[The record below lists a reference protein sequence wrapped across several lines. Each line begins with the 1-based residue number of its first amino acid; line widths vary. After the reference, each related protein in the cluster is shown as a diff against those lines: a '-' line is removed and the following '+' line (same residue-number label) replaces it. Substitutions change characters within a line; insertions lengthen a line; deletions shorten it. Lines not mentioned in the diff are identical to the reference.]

1 MRKTISLLAFLLSAS
16 ALAAV
21 VPDTGPVDLTLAS
34 APTLGLPATR
44 GRIIARDSA
53 TYQSSRLVLTDH
65 TEVWRTPVGLRSVR
79 VTLPGDA
86 PTTLSFGRTLTL
98 PVNTGNRLCFE
109 PLDIPGLK
117 FSITI
122 HEGTTTLDLFA
133 TNVNV
138 FHPSRDFDLRLGC
151 P

>member
-1 MRKTISLLAFLLSAS
+1 MRKTISLLVLLSAS

-21 VPDTGPVDLTLAS
+21 VPNASPVDLTLAS
-34 APTLGLPATR
+34 VPTLGLPATR

-53 TYQSSRLVLTDH
+53 THQPSRLVLTDQ
-65 TEVWRTPVGLRSVR
+65 TEVWQTPVGLRSVR

-86 PTTLSFGRTLTL
+86 PTTLTFGRTLTL

-138 FHPSRDFDLRLGC
+138 SHPSRDFDLQLGC